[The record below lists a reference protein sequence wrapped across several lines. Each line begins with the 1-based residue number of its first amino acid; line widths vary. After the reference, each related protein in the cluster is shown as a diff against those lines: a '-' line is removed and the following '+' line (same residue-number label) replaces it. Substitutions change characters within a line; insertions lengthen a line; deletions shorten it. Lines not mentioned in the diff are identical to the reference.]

1 MLLSSPVSFPNHEEI
16 GMKTIVKA
24 GLLAVLV
31 GGALALPVQEA
42 GAATGCTERNGHRV
56 CGTTHHPVT
65 KCTVV
70 NGVRRCHKV
79 Y

>member
-1 MLLSSPVSFPNHEEI
+1 
-16 GMKTIVKA
+16 MKTIVKA
-24 GLLAVLV
+24 GLLAMLV
-31 GGALALPVQEA
+31 GGVLALPVQEA
-42 GAATGCTERNGHRV
+42 GAATACRYEAGRKV

>member
-1 MLLSSPVSFPNHEEI
+1 MLFPNHEEI
-16 GMKTIVKA
+16 GMKTMMKA
-24 GLLAVLV
+24 GLLAMLV

-42 GAATGCTERNGHRV
+42 GAATACTYRNGHKV
-56 CGTTHHPVT
+56 CGTTAVHHPVT

>member
-1 MLLSSPVSFPNHEEI
+1 
-16 GMKTIVKA
+16 MKTILKA
-24 GLLAVLV
+24 GLLAVIV
-31 GGALALPVQEA
+31 GSALALPVQEA
-42 GAATGCTERNGHRV
+42 GAAAACTYRNGHKV
-56 CGTTHHPVT
+56 CGKTTHPVT